1 MSIGNLYLQHS
12 GESGWKEVPNSGD
25 DEQSS
30 YEDGTIIMSIG
41 VQPSGYNATLHPHH
55 LGIGTTGA
63 DHKLVVA
70 DTGVEANIALRHL
83 SYSHE
88 VGSYNS
94 NLIYTDLTG
103 GHAGHVGIV
112 GNTLNITKFGTGK
125 RAGEIRFNVGGGND
139 HPDGL
144 TGFAILTSSGNFGI
158 ADLKGGFTPEAK
170 IEVVHSGTEISED
183 ITLMY
188 RKDQRATP
196 QFKLTNRGRI
206 GVNTNSPRY
215 TLSVSGDVNSDGTQT
230 GNVGTIF
237 AQSYVYQTS
246 GSDPSKELGSNI
258 VIDLDGPTFR
268 NIELTGDFVTFSTKN
283 RSNFGGEVKAV
294 ALKLHAGAY
303 PGKTNEI
310 RYFGF
315 HEDIKFLGVRPSSL
329 ISDGVAVL
337 SFNSFGEAESDTVA
351 VYRSSD
357 ETNQQ
362 GSEGPMGES
371 RQGEPGEGFGNKI
384 IGGDFSTN
392 PWQRLGPE
400 QSGFY
405 DVQSGQFTADR
416 FVFLKS
422 GNAQP
427 NGDVNN
433 LTNWNTASG
442 DIRVNIFRTQVDQNR
457 IGIGHAGYPS
467 GESEGAVPSWTGTS
481 FGAGSAG
488 LNRTTSQLEYPTI
501 NSFKVECSSG
511 IGGEYSSLW
520 SGDAWEARTP
530 NVESNL
536 NHAGKYAAIETRIEG
551 YNARE
556 LMSKVFTLSFYA
568 KTTRGGHNTVYLKNA
583 NSTATYI
590 QPYELCDTG
599 VWKEFNIPFFPF
611 GTPFATRRVRNLAGV
626 DYPPSNIDLPVVY
639 DDVSG
644 LNLEDGIGLRIGWV
658 LGAAA
663 DLRVPEGKSGMW
675 HHGDYYTW
683 SGTRSTGDSLIP
695 VNHLAIP
702 SDVSPVLTTPSFS
715 LANVSVNVGH
725 LADSRSALRSVQQEH
740 QLCKRYFERL
750 DLTSGQCVGV
760 GMSRGNNPPSG
771 TGINIKYDE
780 KIRIPTISGSGVF
793 ATSSPAWEKGG
804 VVNITTGM
812 ASKNMA
818 TIGFTGNVEDMSFA
832 NGNAVG
838 LWASGHNDNYI
849 WVDAE
854 LNLPEDEII

>member
-25 DEQSS
+25 NEQSS

-41 VQPSGYNATLHPHH
+41 VQPPGVNAIHHPHH

-83 SYSHE
+83 DYDYR
-88 VGSYNS
+88 VDNYNS
-94 NLIYTDLTG
+94 NLIYTDRTG
-103 GHAGHVGIV
+103 AHAGHVGIA
-112 GNTLNITKFGTGK
+112 GSTLNITKFGTGTSND
-125 RAGEIRFNVGGGND
+125 IRFNIGGENND
-139 HPDGL
+139 PYGL
-144 TGFAILTSSGNFGI
+144 TGLAILTSSGNFGI
-158 ADLKGGFTPEAK
+158 ADLRGGFTPEAK
-170 IEVVHSGTEISED
+170 IEVVQSGTGVYED
-183 ITLMY
+183 IALIY

-215 TLSVSGDVNSDGTQT
+215 TISVSGDVNSDGTQAD
-230 GNVGTIF
+230 NVGTIF
-237 AQSYVYQTS
+237 AQNYVYQTS
-246 GSDPSKELGSNI
+246 GSDWGTQIPSNI
-258 VIDLDGPTFR
+258 VIDLNGPTFR
-268 NIELTGDFVTFSTKN
+268 NIELTGSFVTFSTKN
-283 RSNFGGEVKAV
+283 RSSLGGEVKAV
-294 ALKLHAGAY
+294 AIKLHAGAY
-303 PGKTNEI
+303 PGRVNDI

-315 HEDIKFLGVRPSSL
+315 HEDIKFLGVKPSSL

-337 SFNSFGEAESDTVA
+337 SFNSFGQLESDTVA

-357 ETNQQ
+357 EANQQ
-362 GSEGPMGES
+362 GAEGPMGES
-371 RQGEPGEGFGNKI
+371 RQGQPGEGFGNKI

-433 LTNWNTASG
+433 PTNWNTASG
-442 DIRVNIFRTQVDQNR
+442 DIRVNIFRTQVDKNR

-467 GESEGAVPSWTGTS
+467 GKSEGAVPSWTGTA
-481 FGAGSAG
+481 FGASISAP
-488 LNRTTSQLEYPTI
+488 SQLGYPTT
-501 NSFKVECSSG
+501 NSFKVECFSG

-551 YNARE
+551 FNARE

-568 KTTRGGHNTVYLKNA
+568 KASRGGHNTVYLKNA

-611 GTPFATRRVRNLAGV
+611 GTPFATNKAKNLAGIT
-626 DYPPSNIDLPVVY
+626 NIDLPVVY

-695 VNHLAIP
+695 VNHLTIP
-702 SDVSPVLTTPSFS
+702 SDVSPALTTPSFS

-725 LADSRSALRSVQQEH
+725 LTDSRSTLRSVQQEH

-760 GMSRGNNPPSG
+760 GMARGNNPPSG

-804 VVNITTGM
+804 VVNITNGPS
-812 ASKNMA
+812 SKDGA
-818 TIGFTGNVEDMSFA
+818 TIGFTGDVEDMSFA

-838 LWASGHNDNYI
+838 LWASGHNNNYI